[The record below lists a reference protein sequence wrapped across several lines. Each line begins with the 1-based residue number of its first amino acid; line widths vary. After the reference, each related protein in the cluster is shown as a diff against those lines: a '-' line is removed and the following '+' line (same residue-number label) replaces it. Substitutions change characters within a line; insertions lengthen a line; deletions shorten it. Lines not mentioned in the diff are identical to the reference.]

1 MALML
6 VISKHIS
13 HFLKTMVSLVTIIPP
28 WILKFVFVTLNN
40 EKYKNIPF
48 PPFAYYPGDVLFK
61 DVFIIKIKLFCNC

>member
-28 WILKFVFVTLNN
+28 WILKFVFVTLND

-48 PPFAYYPGDVLFK
+48 PPIAYYPGDVLFR
-61 DVFIIKIKLFCNC
+61 DMFIIKTKLFGNC